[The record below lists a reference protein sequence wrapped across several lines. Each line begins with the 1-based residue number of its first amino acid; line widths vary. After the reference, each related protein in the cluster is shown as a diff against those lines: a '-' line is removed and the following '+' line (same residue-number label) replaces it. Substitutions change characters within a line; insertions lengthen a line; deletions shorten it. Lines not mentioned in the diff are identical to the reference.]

1 MNARFGKITFGA
13 VALQLAL
20 ATGAVFMLLPFWLMI
35 RTSFTPETQIFDGG
49 MLALRQITF
58 DNYARVFAE
67 VPILRYYLN
76 GAFVVITIFIG
87 QVIVCVPAAY
97 ALARLRFVGRGLSM
111 WLVLA
116 ALMIPYQVTAIP
128 IYVVLAKLGL
138 IDTRAALVVPFIAN
152 AFGVFLLRQFFLAIP
167 ASVFE
172 AARLDGA
179 GTLRTLIFV
188 VLPMARP
195 ALMTFGIFSFVSHWN
210 DYFWPSFV
218 LRTDHAATVPYGIV
232 RFLDA
237 ELGSDYGPQMAAAT
251 LTVLPLLIG
260 FLLAQSSTM
269 VRQSLHS
276 RTSISPAP
284 AAK

>member
-1 MNARFGKITFGA
+1 MMSRIDNRRRGGLAQSGLHLGLAAGA
-13 VALQLAL
+13 I
-20 ATGAVFMLLPFWLMI
+20 FMLLPFWLMI
-35 RTSFTPETQIFDGG
+35 RASFTPEDQIFSGG
-49 MLALRQITF
+49 MILPGELTF
-58 DNYARVFAE
+58 ENYIRVFAE

-76 GAFVVITIFIG
+76 GIFVVVAIFVG

-97 ALARLRFVGRGLSM
+97 ALARLHFKGRELSLL
-111 WLVLA
+111 LVLGA
-116 ALMIPYQVTAIP
+116 VMIPYQITAIP
-128 IYVVLAKLGL
+128 VYVILAQVGL
-138 IDTRAALVVPFIAN
+138 IDTRAALIVPFLAN

-167 ASVFE
+167 GSVFE

-179 GTLRTLIFV
+179 GTLDTLLRV

-195 ALMTFGIFSFVSHWN
+195 ALLTFGIFSFVSHWN

-218 LRTDHAATVPYGIV
+218 LRSDHAATVPFGIV

-260 FLLAQSSTM
+260 FLFAQK
-269 VRQSLHS
+269 QFIDGIA
-276 RTSISPAP
+276 ISAGQVE
-284 AAK
+284 